1 MLRLALLIRCGVT
14 YRSSR
19 FANSHSFLTYFR
31 ELWCYLQ
38 LASWLG
44 CSSTTT
50 PARLLRP
57 VSLPKSTKTLAEDWR
72 KLWYEGGGVAHRGPL
87 LPVHLA
93 PRAGH
98 CRCGTQRGT
107 NAVIMRPNRFRP
119 NLTLGTTRN
128 EGRRAS

>member
-50 PARLLRP
+50 PARLATASIFAQIYQNPCRR
-57 VSLPKSTKTLAEDWR
+57 LAQA
-72 KLWYEGGGVAHRGPL
+72 LV
-87 LPVHLA
+87 
-93 PRAGH
+93 
-98 CRCGTQRGT
+98 
-107 NAVIMRPNRFRP
+107 
-119 NLTLGTTRN
+119 
-128 EGRRAS
+128 